1 MSRRCWCGSLLLA
14 SLVLMGSSGGA
25 TAGDWIHWRG
35 PEQTGYARDTGLP
48 DTWEP
53 YDVGRNNLIWKAPVG
68 YRSTPVIMGGKMYL
82 IAAAG
87 DVPRVQTQA
96 EKLVTGER
104 IVCLDANDGTKV
116 IWERRFPVFL
126 TDIVTSRLGW
136 APMTADPETK
146 RIYAHTTAGFLVCL
160 DGETG
165 KTIWEHQLTEEYGR
179 VTGYG
184 GRVAG
189 PICDS
194 GLVIVSMAQ
203 GSWGSFAR
211 GACRFVAFDKDTG
224 KVVWWGETP
233 FDLYGTYYS
242 NPVVAVINGE
252 RLIISGGADGAVH
265 AFQVRTGKRVWSYKF
280 SVGVINPSPVV
291 VGNYVLCAHG
301 EENPEGGDIG
311 RVICV
316 DASKVTNGKPELVWQ
331 FRDGT
336 RFGLASLATDG
347 KYLYAPS
354 DNGRMNCFDIFK
366 EPGSQK
372 SNKPIWRLNY
382 GTTSRGAP
390 VVADN
395 KLYIS
400 EVNGRFVTIQ
410 LNGKKTPEKVH
421 VVQFKTPPGGTG
433 QVEVNST
440 PAVADGKV
448 YFGNRDEAFCIG
460 TGKGKAGEVPASKN
474 TEAAAEPG
482 AAPGQ
487 LLIYPADVAIKPG
500 ETVEFQLRA
509 FTAKGVPIPDA
520 KVMAALSLPAPVVP
534 KKESAA
540 PPKKTDDGPAKDV
553 PPEKKV
559 ETTPKAGGPPPLDA
573 TIDASNGKIT
583 VTVNPKKPAQQGL
596 VMAKSGA
603 LTALARVRV
612 VPQIPYKQDFT
623 QVPVDAVPA
632 GWVNTQGKYVVKDL
646 MGEKVLF
653 KVNNNPRPPVARAYA
668 YITAPTSAGYTIESD
683 IMGVSKKDK
692 LPDAGVLANRYT
704 LYLDG
709 KEDEKGQRTLRLICW
724 EALPRIDDGIPFD
737 WQSGVWYRVKLSVE
751 VNDKGAVV
759 RGKAWDRTK
768 PEPAKWMIEF
778 KDPLPN
784 KEGAAALYGYITNA
798 EADSPGSEI
807 YYDNVAITP
816 NTGGGKAG
824 GADTTGRK

>member
-1 MSRRCWCGSLLLA
+1 MRRRDLLLSFFLFTFA
-14 SLVLMGSSGGA
+14 FCLPA
-25 TAGDWIHWRG
+25 QAGDWIHWRG
-35 PEQTGYARDTGLP
+35 PEQTGFARDAGLP
-48 DTWEP
+48 DIWEP
-53 YDVGRNNLIWKAPVG
+53 YEAGRDNLIWKAPVG
-68 YRSTPVIMGGKMYL
+68 YRSTPVIMGGKMYV
-82 IAAAG
+82 ICAAG

-104 IVCLDANDGTKV
+104 IVCMDANTGK
-116 IWERRFPVFL
+116 ISWERRFPVFL

-146 RIYAHTTAGFLVCL
+146 KIYAHTTAGFLVCL

-165 KTIWEHQLTEEYGR
+165 KTVWEHQLTEEYGR

-252 RLIISGGADGAVH
+252 RLIISGGADGAIH
-265 AFQVRTGKRVWSYKF
+265 AFQVRTGKRVWSYRY
-280 SVGVINPSPVV
+280 SAGVINPSPVV

-301 EENPEGGDIG
+301 EENPEGSDIG

-316 DASKVTNGKPELVWQ
+316 DASKVKDGKPELVWQ

-336 RFGLASLATDG
+336 RFGLASPATDG
-347 KYLYAPS
+347 KYLYVPS
-354 DNGRMNCFDIFK
+354 DNARVYCFDIFK
-366 EPGSQK
+366 EVSGGQK
-372 SNKPIWRLNY
+372 VNRPIWRYAY

-395 KLYIS
+395 KIFIS
-400 EVNGRFVTIQ
+400 EVNARFVIIP
-410 LNGKKTPEKVH
+410 LNGKKAPEKSF
-421 VVQFKTPPGGTG
+421 VVDFKTPPGGTG

-440 PAVADGKV
+440 PAVANGKV

-460 TGKGKAGEVPASKN
+460 TGNGKSGEVPAPKN
-474 TEAAAEPG
+474 EEAKVEPG
-482 AAPGQ
+482 ASPGQ
-487 LLIYPADVAIKPG
+487 LLVFPADVAVKPG

-509 FTAKGVPIPDA
+509 FTAKGQPLPDA
-520 KVMAALSLPAPVVP
+520 KVTAEWSLPAPVVP

-540 PPKKTDDGPAKDV
+540 PPKKTGEAPAKET
-553 PPEKKV
+553 PPEKSA
-559 ETTPKAGGPPPLDA
+559 PKAGGPPPLDA
-573 TIDASNGKIT
+573 TIDPATGKI
-583 VTVNPKKPAQQGL
+583 TVNPKKPAQQGE
-596 VMAKSGA
+596 VMAKAGS
-603 LTALARVRV
+603 LTARARVRV

-623 QVPVDAVPA
+623 MVPAGAVPG
-632 GWVNTQGKYVVKDL
+632 GWVNTQGKYLVKELD
-646 MGEKVLF
+646 GNKVLF

-668 YITAPTSAGYTIESD
+668 YITGPQSTGYTIECD
-683 IMGVSKKDK
+683 IMGVEKKGK

-709 KEDEKGQRTLRLICW
+709 KEDANGKRTLRLIAW
-724 EALPRIDDGIPFD
+724 EALPRIDQGVEFN
-737 WQSGVWYRVKLSVE
+737 WKSGVWYRVKLSIE
-751 VNDKGAVV
+751 VGDKTATI
-759 RGKAWDRTK
+759 RGKAWERDQK
-768 PEPAKWMIEF
+768 EPEKWMIDF
-778 KDPLPN
+778 KDPLPTP
-784 KEGAAALYGYITNA
+784 EGAAALYGYITNA
-798 EADSPGSEI
+798 EAENPGSEI
-807 YYDNVAITP
+807 YYDNVVVTP
-816 NTGGGKAG
+816 TGRSSA
-824 GADTTGRK
+824 TGRK